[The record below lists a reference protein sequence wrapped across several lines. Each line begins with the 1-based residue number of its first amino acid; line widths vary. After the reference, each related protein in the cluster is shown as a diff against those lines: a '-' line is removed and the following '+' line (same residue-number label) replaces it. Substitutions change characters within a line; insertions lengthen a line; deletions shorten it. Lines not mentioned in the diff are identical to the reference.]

1 MYVLDM
7 GISAVFVD
15 ESVDSIDGVKS
26 MLWRELAG
34 SAGNSGSGDGGGD
47 SE

>member
-15 ESVDSIDGVKS
+15 ESVDSTDGVES
-26 MLWRELAG
+26 MLWQELVG
-34 SAGNSGSGDGGGD
+34 SAGSSGSGDAGGD